1 MARPTLQLDER
12 QIKKLAEI
20 QCTMIEIASVMNCSV
35 DTLENRYS
43 DIIKSGQASGKS
55 SLRRMQYKKAME
67 GNATM
72 LIWLGKHY
80 LDQKDSVQVMN
91 TTEPEVRKLLHQ
103 WSYNEQMQSR
113 KEREEQ
119 SEPKL
124 ELLVAK

>member
-1 MARPTLQLDER
+1 
-12 QIKKLAEI
+12 
-20 QCTMIEIASVMNCSV
+20 MIEIASVMNCSV

-55 SLRRMQYKKAME
+55 SLRRMQFKKAME

-91 TTEPEVRKLLHQ
+91 TTEPEVRKLLNH
-103 WSYNEQMQSR
+103 WAYNERMSTTQQ
-113 KEREEQ
+113 EQGRE
-119 SEPKL
+119 EPKL
-124 ELLVAK
+124 ELLVSK